1 MQRGKSDSTNQK
13 NYPDLGNG
21 VLSIWNFCARFSD
34 VIWQGKP
41 VVTSPNVGCFSQVT
55 KVRVR
60 VTVRRWYFI
69 AKLIKVPD
77 DLIPHL
83 LYVNTL

>member
-1 MQRGKSDSTNQK
+1 MEFLRWF
-13 NYPDLGNG
+13 LRCH
-21 VLSIWNFCARFSD
+21 LA
-34 VIWQGKP
+34 GKP

-60 VTVRRWYFI
+60 VTVRHWYFI

>member
-1 MQRGKSDSTNQK
+1 MEFLRSF
-13 NYPDLGNG
+13 LRCH
-21 VLSIWNFCARFSD
+21 LAA
-34 VIWQGKP
+34 KP

-60 VTVRRWYFI
+60 VTVRHWYFI